1 MITRIW
7 HGRTKKEDADLF
19 RHYVIETGV
28 RDYLKIQGNLDA
40 RLLQR
45 DEGEV
50 THIWMV
56 TLWQELECIRAFA
69 GDDIDK
75 ARYYP
80 EDEKY
85 LLELE
90 PHVLHCRTFSFSSS
104 RIKNFI
110 QQLEQL
116 YGGGSWNDENFTG
129 KLKAVDEQK
138 AFLQPIPGKHCIAE
152 IVWHCT
158 YWRTVLFKQL
168 QGDDDFRERTLKD
181 QNFLSLESLQ
191 RKGWSNLLADFKE
204 SQELLIAL
212 LNTKNDD
219 FLESEY
225 KEGKTFDYSIEGII
239 HHDIYHLGQIGLVI
253 SLLNT

>member
-7 HGRTKKEDADLF
+7 HGRTKKEDADIF

-28 RDYLKIQGNLDA
+28 RDYLKIKGNLDA

-45 DEGEV
+45 DEGDV

-56 TLWQELECIRAFA
+56 TRWQELECIRAFA

-80 EDEKY
+80 EDERY

-90 PHVLHCRTFSFSSS
+90 PNVIHCRTFLFSSS
-104 RIKNFI
+104 RIKNSI
-110 QQLEQL
+110 RQLEQL
-116 YGGGSWNDENFTG
+116 YGGGSWNDESFTE
-129 KLKAVDEQK
+129 KLKAIEEQK
-138 AFLQPIPGKHCIAE
+138 AFMQPIPGKHCIAE

-158 YWRTVLFKQL
+158 YWRTVLLKQL
-168 QGDDDFRERTLKD
+168 QGDNDFRERTFND

-191 RKGWSNLLADFKE
+191 QKGWSNLLADFKK

-212 LNTKNDD
+212 LNTKNDN
-219 FLESEY
+219 FLEGEY
-225 KEGKTFDYSIEGII
+225 KDGRTFDCIVEGII
-239 HHDIYHLGQIGLVI
+239 HHDIYHIGQIGLVI
-253 SLLNT
+253 SLLDK

>member
-7 HGRTKKEDADLF
+7 HGRTKKEDADIF
-19 RHYVIETGV
+19 RQYVIETGI
-28 RDYLKIQGNLDA
+28 RDYMKIKGNLDA
-40 RLLQR
+40 QLLQR
-45 DEGEV
+45 DEGDV

-56 TLWQELECIRAFA
+56 TLWQDLECIRAFA

-80 EDEKY
+80 EDDRY

-90 PHVLHCRTFSFSSS
+90 PNVLHCRTFLFSSS
-104 RIKNFI
+104 RIENFI
-110 QQLEQL
+110 RQLEQL
-116 YGGGSWNDENFTG
+116 YGGGSWNDESFIG

-138 AFLQPIPGKHCIAE
+138 AFIQPIPDKHCIAE

-168 QGDDDFRERTLKD
+168 QSDIDFKERTLKD
-181 QNFLSLESLQ
+181 QNFLSLKTLQ
-191 RKGWSNLLADFKE
+191 KKGWSNLLADFKE

-212 LNTKNDD
+212 LNTKKDD

-225 KEGKTFDYSIEGII
+225 EEGRTFDYSIEGII

-253 SLLNT
+253 SLLNK